1 VNHDLIYDWNES
13 GDAPQRPARRIEFDD
28 ETLRDGLQSPSV
40 TCPTVDQKLEILRL
54 MDGLGIDTADIGLPG
69 AGAAVKEDTLAIA
82 IAMTRENLRIAPNCA
97 ARTLE
102 ADLRPIVEISQKCG
116 RPIQVAMFIGSSP
129 IRRYAEDWTIDMI
142 AEHTRTAVTFA
153 VKHGIDV
160 MYVTE
165 DTTRA
170 HPRDLERL
178 FLTAIECGAKR
189 LCLCDTCGH
198 ATPHGV
204 GQLVGF
210 TKNLLADRSLSHV
223 NIDYHGHMDR
233 GLGVWN
239 SIAALQAGADR
250 LHGTALGIGERVGNA
265 PLDQI
270 LVNLKLM
277 GWIENDLTKL
287 TEYCR
292 KVSEVTRVPIPH
304 GYPVVGQDAFE
315 TATGVHAAAIV
326 KAIRKGDGWLAD
338 RVYSAVPAAEFGRD
352 QIISIGPLSGASNVV
367 YWLEKRGHPA
377 GEARVA
383 AILAKAKRSKRLL
396 TEEEILGT

>member
-1 VNHDLIYDWNES
+1 MNHDLIYDWNES
-13 GDAPQRPARRIEFDD
+13 GDAPRRPARRIEFDD

-54 MDGLGIDTADIGLPG
+54 MDAMGIDTADIGLPG
-69 AGAAVKEDTLAIA
+69 AGAAVKEDTLALA

-102 ADLRPIVEISQKCG
+102 ADILPIIEIAQKCG

-129 IRRYAEDWTIDMI
+129 IRQYAEDWTIDMI
-142 AEHTRTAVTFA
+142 VAHTRTAVTFA

-204 GQLVGF
+204 GRLVGF
-210 TKNLLADRSLSHV
+210 TKKLLTDRGLGHV
-223 NIDYHGHMDR
+223 HIDYHGHMDR

-239 SIAALQAGADR
+239 SIAALQSGADR
-250 LHGTALGIGERVGNA
+250 IHGTALGIGERVGNA

-292 KVSEVTRVPIPH
+292 KVSEATRVPIPH
-304 GYPVVGQDAFE
+304 GYPVIGQDAFE
-315 TATGVHAAAIV
+315 TATGVHAAAII
-326 KAIRKGDGWLAD
+326 KALKKGDGWLAD

-352 QIISIGPLSGASNVV
+352 QIISIGPLSGTSNVV

-377 GEARVA
+377 GDARVA
-383 AILAKAKRSKRLL
+383 AILAKAKRSNRLL
-396 TEEEILGT
+396 TEEEILGP